1 MTLLARTTSAQ
12 TPTVSGAFSVE
23 PATLLSLGFDWRI
36 SGDDNRNAHVDVTFR
51 KKGDAAWRTGLP
63 LLRLQRE
70 VINGVVP
77 GPNPTPNLA
86 RSPFDYVVPNMF
98 SGSLL
103 NLQPDTEYEARFT
116 EDPDAVAELE
126 ATARLKIGL
135 ERLRLQA
142 SAGGKSPKATAS
154 AQRGG
159 EG

>member
-1 MTLLARTTSAQ
+1 MLVAWATLMARTTSAQ
-12 TPTVSGAFSVE
+12 TPTVSGEFSVE

-51 KKGDAAWRTGLP
+51 KKGEQAWRTGLP

-103 NLQPDTEYEARFT
+103 NLQPDTEYECRFVLA
-116 EDPDAVAELE
+116 DPDGV
-126 ATARLKIGL
+126 T
-135 ERLRLQA
+135 
-142 SAGGKSPKATAS
+142 
-154 AQRGG
+154 G
-159 EG
+159 ETTKTVTVRTRT